1 MRGMLSIAAMV
12 APSLLLGAGTS
23 MAAYPEPLRQA
34 VNGRF
39 LIGTAI
45 STGQLQS
52 PEMANFI
59 GSEFNC
65 ITAENEFKPD
75 ALEPKP
81 GKFQFAAADK
91 LVAFAE
97 AHHMNVV
104 GHNLCW
110 HNQTPAW
117 MFQDESGNPLPR
129 EKALENLKRHID
141 GAAGHFK
148 GKVIGWDVVN
158 EAISD
163 NEAEYLRP
171 TPALKAIGDD
181 YIAKAFE
188 YAHAADPGAQLY
200 YNDYSIENPDKLAK
214 TIRLIRDLKCKGV
227 HIDAVGIQ
235 GHFMLLYPDTPTVL
249 DNAIKA
255 FSDEGVKVML
265 TELDLEVLP
274 RETAGAEVTAK
285 EKEQA
290 GMNPYPEK
298 LPADIAQAQAD
309 FYAKTFRVVLK
320 YPRVITRVTFWGTDD
335 GHSWLNDWPMRG
347 RTNHALLWDRNLQPK
362 PAFDAVMHVLTE
374 SNAAPFMSSA
384 SHQ

>member
-1 MRGMLSIAAMV
+1 MSVVCGMFSVAAV
-12 APSLLLGAGTS
+12 AVSSLLPGTRTCVAAGPETLRE
-23 MAAYPEPLRQA
+23 AAA
-34 VNGRF
+34 GRF

-45 STGQLQS
+45 SSGQLER
-52 PEMANFI
+52 PETADFI
-59 GSEFNC
+59 AREFNC

-75 ALEPKP
+75 ALEPEP
-81 GKFQFAAADK
+81 GKFNFTAADK

-97 AHHMNVV
+97 AHHMKVV

-129 EKALENLKRHID
+129 DKALENLKRHID

-163 NEAEYLRP
+163 TDGEYLRA
-171 TPALKAIGDD
+171 TPAFKAIGDD

-188 YAHAADPGAQLY
+188 FAHAADPNAELY

-214 TIRLIRDLKCKGV
+214 TIRLIRDLKSKGV

-235 GHFMLLYPDTPTVL
+235 GHFMLLYPDTPNVL

-255 FSDEGVKVML
+255 FSAEGVKVMI

-274 RETAGAEVTAK
+274 RATNGADVTAT
-285 EKEQA
+285 EKA
-290 GMNPYPEK
+290 KPNMNPYPDR
-298 LPADIAQAQAD
+298 LPADVAQGQAD
-309 FYAKTFRVVLK
+309 FYAKTFRVILK
-320 YPRVITRVTFWGTDD
+320 YPGVVTRVTFWGISD
-335 GHSWLNDWPMRG
+335 GNSWLNDWPVRG
-347 RTNHALLWDRNLQPK
+347 RTNYPMLWDRNLQPK
-362 PAFDAVMHVLTE
+362 PAFDAVMRVLTE
-374 SNAAPFMSSA
+374 TNASNTK
-384 SHQ
+384 